1 MARKITGINNIPTN
15 FDENKQAETHN
26 ITNWCIKLGISLLD
40 SKYFEDNNQYTIQE
54 FETLVPR
61 DIQVPLVSASKDE
74 ILLNS
79 AIESFYED
87 KKQLDIY
94 KKSTEEYNKEIKKLM
109 NQLNKTEFETDN
121 GLVAKITVQNRES
134 FNEDKLIEKLKLLNG
149 HAAIKTKEYVD
160 MDELENLIY
169 NGQIDASQLSSCKVS
184 KEVTTLK
191 VSERK

>member
-61 DIQVPLVSASKDE
+61 DIKVPLVSASKDE

-79 AIESFYED
+79 VIESFYED
-87 KKQLDIY
+87 KKQLDNY
-94 KKSTEEYNKEIKKLM
+94 KKSTDEYNKEIKKLM
-109 NQLNKTEFETDN
+109 SELNKTEFETDK

-134 FNEDKLIEKLKLLNG
+134 FNENKLISKLKELNG
-149 HAAIKTKEYVD
+149 TSAIKTKEYVD
-160 MDELENLIY
+160 MDVLEDLIY
-169 NGQIDASQLSSCKVS
+169 NGKINASELTSCKVS
-184 KEVTTLK
+184 KQVVTLK